1 MIYQI
6 SHTRYGLAAS
16 RPASHLPAGGFCL
29 KELHEMRIC
38 IYGAGAIGGYL
49 GVLLSRAGAEV
60 SLVARGAHLEA
71 MQRSGLKLLI
81 DHKEYVAHPHCTND
95 PAELGPQDL
104 VVIGVRAPSAP
115 AIVPAMRPLIGN
127 ETALLTAVNGI
138 PYWYFYAHG
147 GEWEDSIVESG
158 EPDRVP

>member
-1 MIYQI
+1 M
-6 SHTRYGLAAS
+6 
-16 RPASHLPAGGFCL
+16 
-29 KELHEMRIC
+29 
-38 IYGAGAIGGYL
+38 

-71 MQRSGLKLLI
+71 MQRDGVKLLI
-81 DHKEYVAHPHCTND
+81 DQTEYVAYPRCTGD

-104 VVIGVRAPSAP
+104 VIIAVKAHSVP
-115 AIVPAMRPLIGN
+115 AMVPAMRPLIGN

-147 GEWEDSIVESG
+147 GEWQDSIVESVDPDG
-158 EPDRVP
+158 VQWRALGPDRAIGWGGHPPAGGGGAGG